1 MSAPMNSWFAQNTDY
16 LLFLLLTA
24 GLWLGLGV
32 WLHRT
37 GRLPSLPKVIWLLL
51 AVVTLG
57 GWWGVDRAGYHAQ
70 DAIRRQVELLVP
82 FYVEELQQIGHARLP
97 DNPPPGDPLYERLI
111 QTEISW
117 LKLNPAIADIYT
129 FRRRA
134 DGAIFLLVDSETDYD
149 RNGRIEG
156 DTEARTEPGEVY
168 EGLTP
173 SLTRAFRGE
182 FIFDE
187 DIVEDRWGKWISVF
201 APLRNPAGAVE
212 AVLGVDFDAT
222 QWLEQRARARLI
234 ALLRLGAAILL
245 LTSPAVLI
253 AILRHDLKRR
263 REVEQQLR
271 DQVELRRM
279 IFDHAPGGISLSDLN
294 LRLVEVNDTYCRMLG
309 YTREELL
316 QLSFVQI
323 THPDDV
329 EKTLALN
336 RRIATGSSPAE
347 QLEKRYIRKDGSSI
361 YVVLNVGLIR
371 DEHGAPRFFVGQA
384 TDITEH
390 RLVESELQLRQK
402 QLATILAHAPLVLY
416 AIDAQGV
423 FTLSEGAGLA
433 AIGREPGE
441 AVGHSAFDR
450 YAARPDILG
459 DIRRALAGETF
470 TVQREISGVFFETRC
485 MPQRDPDGRISGMI
499 ALSIDNTD
507 RQAAAREREKIEHK
521 LLDVQKL
528 ESLGVLAGGVAHDF
542 NNLLTAI
549 VGNANLARL
558 TLPPGS
564 PVTGNLDQIEQAS
577 QVAAGLCQQLLAYA
591 GRSRLDPRATD
602 LNALVRE
609 TTDLL
614 RLSAGNHAQLRF
626 NLAPEL
632 PGILADATPIRQ
644 ILLNIVQN
652 AAEAIGRRD
661 GLIELTTRLQPLDAA
676 WLAEASTGQ
685 QLPAGTYVCLEL
697 ADNGPGLDRETRA
710 RIFDPFF
717 STKGSGRG
725 LGLAAALGIMRSH
738 KGALRLVSEPGRGAV
753 FTLAFPINDQPAAPP
768 PVAPAVPAA
777 RTWRGSGTVLIVDD
791 EQTVRATAAQMIA
804 FYGFTVKQAESGQQ
818 ALDFLRQR
826 GSRFDLVLLDLTMP
840 GMDGYATFTAIRQ
853 LQPDQ
858 RIVVFSGYSAQDAKQ
873 RFAGQNLN
881 GFLQKPFSTDS
892 LREVLRAAT
901 MN

>member
-1 MSAPMNSWFAQNTDY
+1 MPEPMNGWFAQNTDY
-16 LLFLLLTA
+16 VLFLLLVT
-24 GLWLGLGV
+24 GLWLGLGL

-37 GRLPSLPKVIWLLL
+37 GRLPGLPKVIWLLL
-51 AVVTLG
+51 AVIMIG
-57 GWWGVDRAGYHAQ
+57 GWWGVDRAGHRAQ
-70 DAIRRQVELLVP
+70 DTIRRQVELLVP
-82 FYVEELQQIGHARLP
+82 YYVQEFQVAGHDRLP
-97 DNPPPGDPLYERLI
+97 DNPAPADPLYASLVQMQI
-111 QTEISW
+111 NW
-117 LKLNPAIADIYT
+117 LRLNPAIADIYT

-168 EGLTP
+168 NGLTP
-173 SLTRAFRGE
+173 ALARAFRGE

-212 AVLGVDFDAT
+212 AVIGVDFDAGE
-222 QWLEQRARARLI
+222 WVAQRDRSRLT
-234 ALLRLGAAILL
+234 ALLRLGAVILL
-245 LTSPAVLI
+245 LTGPVVVI
-253 AILRHDLKRR
+253 AIQRHDLKRR
-263 REVEQQLR
+263 RQVEQQLR

-309 YTREELL
+309 YSRDELL
-316 QLSFVQI
+316 QLTFVQI

-336 RRIATGSSPAE
+336 RRIAAGGSPAE
-347 QLEKRYIRKDGSSI
+347 SLEKRYIRKDGSAVH
-361 YVVLNVGLIR
+361 VVLNVGLIR
-371 DEHGAPRFFVGQA
+371 DEQGATRYYVGQV
-384 TDITEH
+384 TDITER

-402 QLATILAHAPLVLY
+402 QLATVLAHAPIILFSV
-416 AIDAQGV
+416 DARGV

-441 AVGHSAFDR
+441 AVGHSIFDR

-459 DIRRALAGETF
+459 DVRRALNGETF
-470 TVQREISGVFFETRC
+470 TVQREINGVFFEMRC
-485 MPQRDPDGRISGMI
+485 MPQRDADGVVAGMI
-499 ALSIDNTD
+499 AVAIDITD
-507 RQAAAREREKIEHK
+507 RQAVARERGKIERK
-521 LLDVQKL
+521 LLEVQKL

-549 VGNANLARL
+549 VGHTSLARL
-558 TLPPGS
+558 ALPPAS
-564 PVTGNLDQIEQAS
+564 PVAGNLDQIEQAS

-602 LNALVRE
+602 LNTIVRE
-609 TTDLL
+609 ATDLL
-614 RLSAGNHAQLRF
+614 RLAAGSSARLGF
-626 NLAPEL
+626 KLAPDL
-632 PGILADATPIRQ
+632 PGIMADAAPIQ
-644 ILLNIVQN
+644 QVLLNIVQN
-652 AAEAIGRRD
+652 AVEVIGRRD
-661 GLIELTTRLQPLDAA
+661 GLIELITRVQAVDAA

-685 QLPAGTYVCLEL
+685 QLPAGTYVCLEVT
-697 ADNGPGLDRETRA
+697 DNGPGLDRETQA

-717 STKGSGRG
+717 SAKGSGRG

-738 KGALRLVSEPGRGAV
+738 KGALRLVSEPGRGTT
-753 FTLAFPINDQPAAPP
+753 FTLAFPVNDQPVQAPAATPAPP
-768 PVAPAVPAA
+768 A
-777 RTWRGSGTVLIVDD
+777 RNWRGTGTVLIVDD

-840 GMDGYATFTAIRQ
+840 GMDGYATFTALRQ

-881 GFLQKPFSTDS
+881 GFLQKPFSADS
-892 LREVLRAAT
+892 LREVLREAT
-901 MN
+901 LG

>member
-1 MSAPMNSWFAQNTDY
+1 MLAPMNGWFAQNTDY
-16 LLFLLLTA
+16 LLFLMLTV
-24 GLWLGLGV
+24 GLWLGLGL

-37 GRLPSLPKVIWLLL
+37 GRLPSLPKIIWLLL
-51 AVVTLG
+51 AGVTIG
-57 GWWGVDRAGYHAQ
+57 GWWGVDRAGYRAQ
-70 DAIRRQVELLVP
+70 DAVRRQVELLVP
-82 FYVEELQQIGHARLP
+82 FYVEELQQVGHARLS
-97 DNPPPGDPLYERLI
+97 DNPAPDDPLYQRLI
-111 QTEISW
+111 QTQINW

-149 RNGRIEG
+149 HNGLIEG
-156 DTEARTEPGEVY
+156 DTEARTEPGEIY
-168 EGLTP
+168 DGLTP
-173 SLTRAFRGE
+173 ALTRAFQGE

-187 DIVEDRWGKWISVF
+187 DIVEDRWGRWISVF

-222 QWLEQRARARLI
+222 QWMEQRARARLI
-234 ALLRLGAAILL
+234 ALLRLGAAVLL
-245 LTSPAVLI
+245 LTSPGVVI
-253 AILRHDLKRR
+253 TILRHDLKRR
-263 REVEQQLR
+263 RAVEQQLR

-294 LRLVEVNDTYCRMLG
+294 LKLVEVNDTYCRMLG
-309 YTREELL
+309 YSRDELL
-316 QLSFVQI
+316 QLSFIQI

-329 EKTLALN
+329 DKTLALN
-336 RRIATGSSPAE
+336 RRIAAGEPPAAP
-347 QLEKRYIRKDGSSI
+347 LEKRYIRKDGSSVH
-361 YVVLNVGLIR
+361 VVLNVGLIR
-371 DEHGAPRFFVGQA
+371 DEHGAPRFFVGQV
-384 TDITEH
+384 TDITE
-390 RLVESELQLRQK
+390 RRQVESELQLRQK
-402 QLATILAHAPLVLY
+402 QLATVLAHAPIVLF
-416 AIDAQGV
+416 AVDAQGV

-441 AVGHSAFDR
+441 AVGHSVFDR
-450 YAARPDILG
+450 YAARPDLLG

-470 TVQREISGVFFETRC
+470 TVQREMGGAFFETRC
-485 MPQRDPDGRISGMI
+485 MPQRDPDGRITGMI
-499 ALSIDNTD
+499 ALSIDITD

-549 VGNANLARL
+549 VGNASLARL
-558 TLPPGS
+558 ALPPAS
-564 PVTGNLDQIEQAS
+564 PVAGNLDQIEQAS

-591 GRSRLDPRATD
+591 GRSRLDPRPTD
-602 LNALVRE
+602 LNTLVRE

-614 RLSAGNHAQLRF
+614 RLSVGNRGQLRF
-626 NLAPEL
+626 KLAPAL
-632 PGILADATPIRQ
+632 PGIMADAAQIRQ

-661 GLIELTTRLQPLDAA
+661 GLIELTTRLQSVDAA
-676 WLAEASTGQ
+676 WLAEASTGPQ
-685 QLPAGTYVCLEL
+685 PPPGTYVCLEVT
-697 ADNGPGLDRETRA
+697 DNGPGLDRETKA

-738 KGALRLVSEPGRGAV
+738 KGALRLVSEPGRGAT
-753 FTLAFPINDQPAAPP
+753 FTLAFPINDQAIPALAAPP
-768 PVAPAVPAA
+768 VPPA

-818 ALDFLRQR
+818 AIDFLRQR

-840 GMDGYATFTAIRQ
+840 GMDGYATFTALRQ

-858 RIVVFSGYSAQDAKQ
+858 RIVVFSGYSAQDTKQ

-892 LREVLRAAT
+892 LREALREAT
-901 MN
+901 LN